1 MSNFLNLSKFS
12 ICHSGQ
18 SYPSVKLVV
27 FVKTLKFVKKTVK
40 FVKKTVKF
48 YISIRFVKSTY

>member
-12 ICHSGQ
+12 IRHSGQ

-27 FVKTLKFVKKTVK
+27 FVKTLKFVKNLKLSNFT
-40 FVKKTVKF
+40 
-48 YISIRFVKSTY
+48 YQLDLLNLHIRLF